1 MAYRVE
7 LSNEAER
14 VLEWIL
20 KREPILG
27 PRISRAL
34 EDLARDPLQGKALKG
49 RLKGRYSYRI
59 GDYRIIYMIFRSQL
73 LLIVIDVGH
82 RRDVY
87 R

>member
-1 MAYRVE
+1 MVYRIE
-7 LSNEAER
+7 LSNEADKA
-14 VLEWIL
+14 LGWIL

-27 PRISRAL
+27 RRITKAL

-59 GDYRIIYMIFRSQL
+59 GDYRIIYMIFRNRL
-73 LLIVIDVGH
+73 LLIVIDMGH
-82 RRDVY
+82 RRDIY